1 MRRLVGALVVIA
13 LLLCLAPAGRA
24 QSCGAEPVLSRI
36 PSFPYPAPYEDV
48 RLEPGGDPPCV
59 TR

>member
-24 QSCGAEPVLSRI
+24 QSRVEEPALSLA
-36 PSFPYPAPYEDV
+36 PSFPCSAPDEDV
-48 RLEPGGDPPCV
+48 RLKPGGDPPCA

>member
-24 QSCGAEPVLSRI
+24 QSCGAEPALSLI
-36 PSFPYPAPYEDV
+36 PSFPYSAPYEDV
-48 RLEPGGDPPCV
+48 RLKP
-59 TR
+59 

>member
-24 QSCGAEPVLSRI
+24 QSRVEEPALSLI
-36 PSFPYPAPYEDV
+36 PSFPYPPPYEDV
-48 RLEPGGDPPCV
+48 RLAP
-59 TR
+59 